1 MEFDLGQED
10 VGMHLCFMGQKARSG
25 RRRILVTTR
34 TEDMARR
41 LAAIMWSWRVP
52 VPDHIS
58 QSGDRYM
65 GVRFW
70 RPKNKRRQ

>member
-1 MEFDLGQED
+1 MEFDLGQD
-10 VGMHLCFMGQKARSG
+10 VGMHLCFMGQKAASG

-34 TEDMARR
+34 MEDMARR
-41 LAAIMWSWRVP
+41 LAAIMWSWRVA
-52 VPDHIS
+52 VPAHIS
-58 QSGDRYM
+58 PSGERLM